1 MPLVVEERGER
12 RLIFWGEV
20 DEEGVDVVVVDVGG
34 VREERLRAAL
44 IRTFTVDGI
53 LLMLLLLSIDV
64 AVDYHLLHASWMLMN
79 VVFEACEM
87 SQVIVPFSMML
98 FR

>member
-1 MPLVVEERGER
+1 VVEERGER

-53 LLMLLLLSIDV
+53 LMLFFLLSIDV
-64 AVDYHLLHASWMLMN
+64 AVYHHLLASWML
-79 VVFEACEM
+79 
-87 SQVIVPFSMML
+87 
-98 FR
+98 